1 MEYRLIIF
9 YVSLFLSVLCVA
21 EIYVRLK
28 GIGAKEE
35 KVRGEMVRAAPK
47 IGRPIVLFIAAV
59 ATAVM
64 TIPK

>member
-9 YVSLFLSVLCVA
+9 YFSLFLSVLCLA

-28 GIGAKEE
+28 GLGVKEE
-35 KVRGEMVRAAPK
+35 KVRGELVPSAPK
-47 IGRPIVLFIAAV
+47 IGRPIFLLIAAV